1 MFKIKLVEHMMLGHE
16 VISWLYENETFHRE
30 NYALRDGFKRVS
42 DLVKP
47 YVSFSGG
54 VSRNVQAFHDQYVNL
69 IGKVAEL
76 EKVYSGV
83 GMVLKTD
90 LERGEE

>member
-1 MFKIKLVEHMMLGHE
+1 MSQDIDKISRLNVMMKKYPE
-16 VISWLYENETFHRE
+16 
-30 NYALRDGFKRVS
+30 
-42 DLVKP
+42 
-47 YVSFSGG
+47 

>member
-1 MFKIKLVEHMMLGHE
+1 M
-16 VISWLYENETFHRE
+16 
-30 NYALRDGFKRVS
+30 
-42 DLVKP
+42 
-47 YVSFSGG
+47 
-54 VSRNVQAFHDQYVNL
+54 QAFHDQYVNL